1 MFVNEWD
8 GRRTARNYA
17 HYIYRNTD
25 FENLHSEGIK
35 MDMTTYEFMKKIVKK
50 QINKWNRNYDIM
62 YCITGV
68 DNCVEKFDPLNLWR
82 KRDFIRFYD
91 EMRFLNIGNWGYN
104 WDEAVEL
111 EKPTNNDLAE
121 YILSGTFL
129 EFCKSG
135 AKLTDSTMRELNCD
149 IHNRVYTL
157 VVNKLIPCGQA
168 YAQC

>member
-1 MFVNEWD
+1 MLVNEWD
-8 GRRTARNYA
+8 GRRTARNYT

-25 FENLHSEGIK
+25 FENLHAEGIK
-35 MDMTTYEFMKKIVKK
+35 MDMTTYEFMKKIMKK

-62 YCITGV
+62 YSITSV
-68 DNCVEKFDPLNLWR
+68 DNCVEKFDQSNLW
-82 KRDFIRFYD
+82 KRDFISFYD
-91 EMRFLNIGNWGYN
+91 EMRFLNMGNWGSN

-121 YILSGTFL
+121 YILSGKFL
-129 EFCKSG
+129 ECCKNG
-135 AKLTDSTMRELNCD
+135 AKLTDSTMRELNRD

-157 VVNKLIPCGQA
+157 VINELMPCGQA